1 MLLRRIARPLLAGI
15 FISGG
20 INQLRDAEGH
30 AKVVEPVV
38 DRVVEL
44 VPVEEPP
51 SHVTL
56 VRVDA
61 AVKIGAGTMLAL
73 GKAPRLS
80 AAALVASLVP
90 TTLAAH
96 RFWEIEDPEQRR
108 LQQVQFVKNLGLLG
122 GLLLAVAD
130 TEGKPSLAWRA
141 RRAGR
146 TSAATAEL
154 IHRDLTS
161 GLGRLSERVSEVSET
176 AADTAGRLGGQA
188 AEVAGRFGEQASE
201 IASRLGEQAPVVAGR
216 ASEIASRLGEQA
228 PVVAGRASEIASR
241 LGEQAPVVAGR
252 ASERAAAVAG
262 KVGERLS
269 ERTEQLLAEAERLR
283 AEAEKQAAVLTKR
296 ARTASKRT
304 SRRAGKR
311 IDRLN
316 RRADKRVKRAAKRA
330 EKLRETLP
338 KQAAKRAQK
347 LRETLP
353 KQTAEQAERLRSA
366 LSR

>member
-30 AKVVEPVV
+30 AKMAEPVV

-44 VPVEEPP
+44 VPVEEPL

-56 VRVDA
+56 VRLDA

-73 GKAPRLS
+73 GRAPRLS
-80 AAALVASLVP
+80 AAALAASLVP

-96 RFWEIEDPEQRR
+96 RFWEMEDPEQRQ
-108 LQQVQFVKNLGLLG
+108 LHQIHFVKNLGLLG

-154 IHRDLTS
+154 IHRDLTA
-161 GLGRLSERVSEVSET
+161 GLGRLSERVSGVSGT
-176 AADTAGRLGGQA
+176 AADTAGRLGEQAAVTAGRLGGQA
-188 AEVAGRFGEQASE
+188 AEVAGRVGEQAGE
-201 IASRLGEQAPVVAGR
+201 IASRLGEQAPVVA
-216 ASEIASRLGEQA
+216 A
-228 PVVAGRASEIASR
+228 RASEIASR

-252 ASERAAAVAG
+252 ASERAAVVAG

-283 AEAEKQAAVLTKR
+283 AEVEKQAAVLAKR

-304 SRRAGKR
+304 SRRASKR

-316 RRADKRVKRAAKRA
+316 RRADKRIKRATKRA

-353 KQTAEQAERLRSA
+353 KQTAQQAERLRSA
-366 LSR
+366 MPAALSR

>member
-154 IHRDLTS
+154 IHHDLTS

-188 AEVAGRFGEQASE
+188 AEVAGRFGEQ
-201 IASRLGEQAPVVAGR
+201 

>member
-30 AKVVEPVV
+30 AKMAEPVV

-44 VPVEEPP
+44 VPVEEPL

-56 VRVDA
+56 VRLDA

-73 GKAPRLS
+73 GRAPRLS
-80 AAALVASLVP
+80 AAALAASLVP

-96 RFWEIEDPEQRR
+96 RFWEMEDPEQRQ
-108 LQQVQFVKNLGLLG
+108 LHQVHFVKNLGLLG

-161 GLGRLSERVSEVSET
+161 GLGRLSERVSDVSGT

-201 IASRLGEQAPVVAGR
+201 MASRLGEQGPVVAGR
-216 ASEIASRLGEQA
+216 ASEMASRLGERA
-228 PVVAGRASEIASR
+228 PVVAGRAT
-241 LGEQAPVVAGR
+241 
-252 ASERAAAVAG
+252 ERAAAVAG
-262 KVGERLS
+262 RVGERLS
-269 ERTEQLLAEAERLR
+269 ARTVQLLAEAERLR
-283 AEAEKQAAVLTKR
+283 AEAEKQAAVLAGR

-304 SRRAGKR
+304 SRRASKR

-316 RRADKRVKRAAKRA
+316 RRADKRIKRAAKRA
-330 EKLRETLP
+330 EKLREELP

-353 KQTAEQAERLRSA
+353 KQTARQAERLRSA
-366 LSR
+366 VPAALSR